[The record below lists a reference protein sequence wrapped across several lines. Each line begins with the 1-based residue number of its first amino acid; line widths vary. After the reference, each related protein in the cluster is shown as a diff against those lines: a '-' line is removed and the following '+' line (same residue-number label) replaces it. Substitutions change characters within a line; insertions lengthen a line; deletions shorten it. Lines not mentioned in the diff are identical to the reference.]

1 MLRAGLLFCQLHQWL
16 LPVGQTGFALPFHA
30 LKSQKRKDG
39 ELFILGD
46 AYSSGRVLFLIS
58 RDAEVKKQNLQQWL
72 MKGLETMYRIR
83 QWDQLQ
89 EEKSRCQSKV
99 PVENQYQMFSGIQT
113 FPCIKMSSG
122 GPSSTD
128 WIQQLGMQAQFLDT
142 KYKQTLLRK
151 SQGSGKKSFTMKL
164 VEQLVATL
172 SSLYQVINWNPPSF
186 LGDKLN

>member
-1 MLRAGLLFCQLHQWL
+1 MLRTGLLFCQLHQWL
-16 LPVGQTGFALPFHA
+16 LPEGQTRFALPFHA

-58 RDAEVKKQNLQQWL
+58 RDAEVKKQNVQQWL

-99 PVENQYQMFSGIQT
+99 PVENQYQMFSCIQT
-113 FPCIKMSSG
+113 FPCSKMSSG
-122 GPSSTD
+122 GPASTD
-128 WIQQLGMQAQFLDT
+128 WTQQLGMQAQLLGT
-142 KYKQTLLRK
+142 KYKLTLLQK
-151 SQGSGKKSFTMKL
+151 SQGSGKKHFTMKL
-164 VEQLVATL
+164 SSQLL
-172 SSLYQVINWNPPSF
+172 HSLHF
-186 LGDKLN
+186 TR